1 MSEYSKDSTPTG
13 QSDSTFSTSAPVVE
27 KEFEAIL
34 GRMKVAVN
42 AKSDTE
48 LGIKMGLKQSAI
60 SSAKTRGQ
68 VPAAWI
74 VSMAQGHGISADW
87 LLTGV
92 GQPYVGAVQAKSAID
107 CQDRKVPQMEGGPKG
122 TAQDYRDRTMPQ
134 MHAAH
139 AGTAMASQIE
149 RGKALD
155 NASTL
160 TPVVDAVTPEYIE
173 CMDCRLAMVPMVE
186 ARLSAGTGSFEVE
199 AGVERRYAF
208 RSDWI
213 NSKGN
218 AASMVL
224 MRVAGD
230 SMEPQIFNNDVVLVD
245 QSQTT
250 PRAGGLFAIGVE
262 DVVYIKMVDTLPG
275 KIVLKSYNDAYAPL
289 EIDARGDLA
298 DGIRII
304 GRAVWVGRE
313 LY

>member
-1 MSEYSKDSTPTG
+1 MIGDRIVLIRGKQARDSFA
-13 QSDSTFSTSAPVVE
+13 S
-27 KEFEAIL
+27 
-34 GRMKVAVN
+34 
-42 AKSDTE
+42 E
-48 LGIKMGLKQSAI
+48 LGVHPQTLARYEKGERLPDSAFLEML
-60 SSAKTRGQ
+60 SKRHNVDPT
-68 VPAAWI
+68 
-74 VSMAQGHGISADW
+74 W
-87 LLTGV
+87 LLTGE
-92 GQPYVGAVQAKSAID
+92 GQPYSKLAAVQPVVSA
-107 CQDRKVPQMEGGPKG
+107 P
-122 TAQDYRDRTMPQ
+122 
-134 MHAAH
+134 
-139 AGTAMASQIE
+139 
-149 RGKALD
+149 
-155 NASTL
+155 NAS
-160 TPVVDAVTPEYIE
+160 PEFIE
-173 CMDCRLAMVPMVE
+173 CMDCHLTMVPMVE

-213 NSKGN
+213 NTKGQ

-230 SMEPQIFNNDVVLVD
+230 SMEPQIFNDDVVLID

-250 PRAGGLFAIGVE
+250 PRAGGLFAIAVE

-275 KIVLKSYNDAYAPL
+275 KIVLKSYNNSYAPL